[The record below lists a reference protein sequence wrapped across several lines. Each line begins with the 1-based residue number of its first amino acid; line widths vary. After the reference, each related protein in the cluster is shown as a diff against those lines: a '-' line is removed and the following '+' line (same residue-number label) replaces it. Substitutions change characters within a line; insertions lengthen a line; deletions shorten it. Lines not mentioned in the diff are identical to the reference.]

1 MPFDVVRFLAF
12 MALPSRRPIRT
23 ASSHVAVPAGPA
35 APRHSEFQNAYE
47 LTCGNLPA
55 ITGLNFVF
63 FQRFPNAQTVHVDLV
78 TGKGAFSFDVPR
90 ANPAVS
96 TRNMF

>member
-1 MPFDVVRFLAF
+1 MEIGTKV
-12 MALPSRRPIRT
+12 
-23 ASSHVAVPAGPA
+23 G
-35 APRHSEFQNAYE
+35 AYE

-90 ANPAVS
+90 ANPAVLVPQAHHIVS
-96 TRNMF
+96 VCGGRNG